1 MEIILDNLIL
11 HQEMGNKEMSQEKVD
26 AYKKEKAGRKARIAK
41 HELHVKIAKITS
53 IVVAIALVAAI
64 AGSIVWNKVGGSSE
78 AAEGATAEVSLDIA
92 GTEESADDSAS
103 EASDNAASTE
113 ESAATAEESTEAA
126 SEASS
131 N

>member
-1 MEIILDNLIL
+1 MFRQLWTILLL

-53 IVVAIALVAAI
+53 IVVAIALVAGI

-78 AAEGATAEVSLDIA
+78 AAEGATAEVSVDVA
-92 GTEESADDSAS
+92 GAEESADAVS
-103 EASDNAASTE
+103 EASDETASAE
-113 ESAATAEESTEAA
+113 ESAATAEESADAA

>member
-1 MEIILDNLIL
+1 MFRQLWTILLL

-41 HELHVKIAKITS
+41 HELHVKIAKIAS
-53 IVVAIALVAAI
+53 IVVAIALVAGI

-78 AAEGATAEVSLDIA
+78 AAEGATAEVSVDVA
-92 GTEESADDSAS
+92 GAEESADAVS
-103 EASDNAASTE
+103 EASDETASAE
-113 ESAATAEESTEAA
+113 ESAATAEESADAA

>member
-1 MEIILDNLIL
+1 MFRQLWTILLL

-53 IVVAIALVAAI
+53 IVVAIALVAGI
-64 AGSIVWNKVGGSSE
+64 AGSIIWNRVEASE
-78 AAEGATAEVSLDIA
+78 AATTEVSVDVSGA
-92 GTEESADDSAS
+92 DESADAVS
-103 EASDNAASTE
+103 EASDETASAE
-113 ESAATAEESTEAA
+113 ESAATAEESADAA